1 MKEGHQ
7 RDIADRDS
15 QIKALEFRNEE
26 HQHKIFKL
34 NKEIDDLIKNR
45 HVPPRGYF
53 DNVLCFIKKNSKEVH
68 PYYVIRCQYRQLEK
82 CKKCLKLGYP
92 NIEEAGRCDDPNT
105 IH

>member
-7 RDIADRDS
+7 QDIADRDS

-53 DNVLCFIKKNSKEVH
+53 DNVLCFIKKRGSPVLR
-68 PYYVIRCQYRQLEK
+68 YSMSI
-82 CKKCLKLGYP
+82 
-92 NIEEAGRCDDPNT
+92 
-105 IH
+105 